1 MEFLS
6 KKLIKIVN
14 INIKNLRRNK
24 KMKEN
29 NRIVSAINEDIVGIT
44 VDGEIDLTDKE
55 LEMVNNFKTAMNG
68 INIKIAN
75 DSGISLSDNEIENN
89 KDMIYKIAS
98 KVAWHYK
105 KMNFEHLEMDE
116 KLFDD
121 FTFEFML
128 KFFGDIEED
137 ELVKYLTHVEE
148 EEESNELSDRERIF
162 YKIVDTLDT
171 IADIKIS
178 DQNKIEKEVG
188 MCIGEDNYITYCID
202 EDLIKFYIKDEE
214 ELVINKN
221 SPLLYMLDTLFY
233 EVHEE

>member
-1 MEFLS
+1 
-6 KKLIKIVN
+6 
-14 INIKNLRRNK
+14 
-24 KMKEN
+24 MKEN
-29 NRIVSAINEDIVGIT
+29 NRIVSAINEDIVSIG
-44 VDGEIDLTDKE
+44 VNGEIDLTDKE
-55 LEMVNNFKTAMNG
+55 LEMVNNFKKVMNG

-75 DSGISLSDNEIENN
+75 DSGISLSDKEIEDNE
-89 KDMIYKIAS
+89 DMIDKIAT

-105 KMNFEHLEMDE
+105 KMNFEYLEMDE

-137 ELVKYLTHVEE
+137 ELIKYIAYVGEE
-148 EEESNELSDRERIF
+148 EEESHELSDRERIF
-162 YKIVDTLDT
+162 YKIVDTLDA
-171 IADIKIS
+171 IADMKIT

-188 MCIGEDNYITYCID
+188 MCIGENNYITYCID
-202 EDLIKFYIKDEE
+202 EGLLKFYIKDEE
-214 ELVINKN
+214 ELVIDKN

>member
-1 MEFLS
+1 
-6 KKLIKIVN
+6 
-14 INIKNLRRNK
+14 
-24 KMKEN
+24 MKEN
-29 NRIVSAINEDIVGIT
+29 NRIVSVGAES
-44 VDGEIDLTDKE
+44 GMDLTFNE
-55 LEMVNNFKTAMNG
+55 LEMINDFKNSMNT
-68 INIKIAN
+68 INTKIAN
-75 DSGISLSDNEIENN
+75 DCEILEID
-89 KDMIYKIAS
+89 KDILDKIAIS
-98 KVAWHYK
+98 VTLNYK

-137 ELVKYLTHVEE
+137 ELIKYLIHVEE

-171 IADIKIS
+171 IADIKIA

-214 ELVINKN
+214 ELLINKN

>member
-1 MEFLS
+1 
-6 KKLIKIVN
+6 
-14 INIKNLRRNK
+14 
-24 KMKEN
+24 MKEN
-29 NRIVSAINEDIVGIT
+29 NRVSTINEDIVGIT

-89 KDMIYKIAS
+89 KDMIYKIVS

-128 KFFGDIEED
+128 KFFGDMEEY
-137 ELVKYLTHVEE
+137 ELIKYLTYIG
-148 EEESNELSDRERIF
+148 EESNELSDRERIF

-221 SPLLYMLDTLFY
+221 STLLYMLDALFY

>member
-1 MEFLS
+1 
-6 KKLIKIVN
+6 
-14 INIKNLRRNK
+14 
-24 KMKEN
+24 MKEN
-29 NRIVSAINEDIVGIT
+29 NRIVSVGT
-44 VDGEIDLTDKE
+44 ESEMDLTAKE
-55 LEMVNNFKTAMNG
+55 LNMIDDFKEVMNGVNNE
-68 INIKIAN
+68 IAN
-75 DSGISLSDNEIENN
+75 DYGFLEI
-89 KDMIYKIAS
+89 DRDILDKIALS
-98 KVAWHYK
+98 TALNYK
-105 KMNFEHLEMDE
+105 KMNFEYSEIDE

-121 FTFEFML
+121 FTFEFMI

-137 ELVKYLTHVEE
+137 ELIKYLVYIG
-148 EEESNELSDRERIF
+148 EESYELNDREKIF

-171 IADIKIS
+171 IADIKIT

>member
-1 MEFLS
+1 
-6 KKLIKIVN
+6 
-14 INIKNLRRNK
+14 
-24 KMKEN
+24 MKEN
-29 NRIVSAINEDIVGIT
+29 NRIVSVGT
-44 VDGEIDLTDKE
+44 ESEMDLTVKE
-55 LEMVNNFKTAMNG
+55 LNMIDDFKKVMNGVNNE
-68 INIKIAN
+68 IAN
-75 DSGISLSDNEIENN
+75 DYGLLEMDRDILD
-89 KDMIYKIAS
+89 KIALS
-98 KVAWHYK
+98 TALNYK
-105 KMNFEHLEMDE
+105 KMNFEYSEIDE

-137 ELVKYLTHVEE
+137 ELIKYLVYIG
-148 EEESNELSDRERIF
+148 EESYELNDREKIF

-171 IADIKIS
+171 IADIKIA

-214 ELVINKN
+214 ELVIDKN
-221 SPLLYMLDTLFY
+221 SILLYMLDTLFY

>member
-1 MEFLS
+1 M
-6 KKLIKIVN
+6 
-14 INIKNLRRNK
+14 NIKNLRRNK

-29 NRIVSAINEDIVGIT
+29 NRIVSAINEDIVGVT

-55 LEMVNNFKTAMNG
+55 LEMVNNFKKVMNSINNKIG
-68 INIKIAN
+68 I
-75 DSGISLSDNEIENN
+75 DCGISLSDKDIENN
-89 KDMIYKIAS
+89 KNILDKIAS

-128 KFFGDIEED
+128 KFFGDMEEY
-137 ELVKYLTHVEE
+137 ELIKYLTYIG
-148 EEESNELSDRERIF
+148 EESNELSDRERIF

>member
-1 MEFLS
+1 
-6 KKLIKIVN
+6 
-14 INIKNLRRNK
+14 
-24 KMKEN
+24 
-29 NRIVSAINEDIVGIT
+29 
-44 VDGEIDLTDKE
+44 
-55 LEMVNNFKTAMNG
+55 
-68 INIKIAN
+68 
-75 DSGISLSDNEIENN
+75 
-89 KDMIYKIAS
+89 
-98 KVAWHYK
+98 
-105 KMNFEHLEMDE
+105 
-116 KLFDD
+116 
-121 FTFEFML
+121 L

-137 ELVKYLTHVEE
+137 ELIKYIAYVGEE
-148 EEESNELSDRERIF
+148 EEESHELSDRERIF

>member
-1 MEFLS
+1 MQKANPL
-6 KKLIKIVN
+6 KVLGC

-128 KFFGDIEED
+128 KFFGDMEEY
-137 ELVKYLTHVEE
+137 ELIKYLTYIG
-148 EEESNELSDRERIF
+148 EESNELSDRERIF

>member
-1 MEFLS
+1 M
-6 KKLIKIVN
+6 
-14 INIKNLRRNK
+14 
-24 KMKEN
+24 
-29 NRIVSAINEDIVGIT
+29 
-44 VDGEIDLTDKE
+44 DLTAKE
-55 LEMVNNFKTAMNG
+55 LNMIDDFKEVMNGVNNE
-68 INIKIAN
+68 IAN
-75 DSGISLSDNEIENN
+75 DYGFLEI
-89 KDMIYKIAS
+89 DRDILDKIALS
-98 KVAWHYK
+98 TALNYK
-105 KMNFEHLEMDE
+105 KMNFEYSEIDE

-137 ELVKYLTHVEE
+137 ELIKYLVYIG
-148 EEESNELSDRERIF
+148 EESYELNDREKIF

-171 IADIKIS
+171 IADIKIT

>member
-1 MEFLS
+1 
-6 KKLIKIVN
+6 
-14 INIKNLRRNK
+14 
-24 KMKEN
+24 MKEN

-68 INIKIAN
+68 INIKIDN
-75 DSGISLSDNEIENN
+75 DSGISLSDKEIEENT
-89 KDMIYKIAS
+89 DMIDKIAS

-105 KMNFEHLEMDE
+105 KMNFEYSEMDE

-137 ELVKYLTHVEE
+137 ELIKYLTHVGENEE
-148 EEESNELSDRERIF
+148 EGHKLNDRERIF

-214 ELVINKN
+214 ELVIDKN
-221 SPLLYMLDTLFY
+221 SPLLYMLNTLFNEMY
-233 EVHEE
+233 EE